1 MNRKEEEMINVT
13 DERSPSVM
21 AQLRALMP
29 SRSLTLPESMRIAEL
44 QATRLLA
51 LSGVEAPPVPD
62 SVVLDLPRISVERYD
77 PLPMSGYTHWSKG
90 RWQIVLNGAE
100 SAVRQRFS
108 LIHEL
113 KHVID
118 HPFIST
124 AYTRMNDPEAWAEQV
139 CHYFA
144 GCALMPRTWVKA
156 LFFNQGIQD
165 VATLAGHF
173 DVSRAAMRVRL
184 AQLGM
189 SDVLP
194 RCGYFEPTKPIARR
208 VAA

>member
-1 MNRKEEEMINVT
+1 MNNVN
-13 DERSPSVM
+13 DPRHPSVV

-29 SRSLTLPESMRIAEL
+29 ARSLTLPESLRIAEL

-51 LSGVEAPPVPD
+51 LLDVKTPPVPE
-62 SVVLDLPRISVERYD
+62 SVVLDLRHISVERYD

-108 LIHEL
+108 LVHEL
-113 KHVID
+113 KHVLD
-118 HPFIST
+118 HPFIGV
-124 AYTRMNDPEAWAEQV
+124 AYTRMNDPEGWAEQV

-144 GCALMPRTWVKA
+144 GCVLMPRAWVKSQ
-156 LFFNQGIQD
+156 FFNQGVQD

-189 SDVLP
+189 GDALP
-194 RCGYFEPTKPIARR
+194 RCGYFEPTRPTARK